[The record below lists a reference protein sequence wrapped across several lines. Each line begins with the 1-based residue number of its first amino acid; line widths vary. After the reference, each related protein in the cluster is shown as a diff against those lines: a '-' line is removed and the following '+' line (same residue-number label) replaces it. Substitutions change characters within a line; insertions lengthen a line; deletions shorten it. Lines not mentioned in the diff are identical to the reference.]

1 MLNTS
6 FPFMQSSSDQLME
19 MFGRLIEVYT
29 NTVLAIGILLLILL
43 IWLCASELQQSR
55 QSRRARR
62 QPQPPQSQPAVVR
75 RRVSGLLEE
84 SSI

>member
-6 FPFMQSSSDQLME
+6 FPFMQSSSDQFME
-19 MFGRLIEVYT
+19 VFGRLIEVYT
-29 NTVLAIGILLLILL
+29 NTVLAVGILLLILL
-43 IWLCASELQQSR
+43 VWLCASELQQVK

-62 QPQPPQSQPAVVR
+62 QPQRPQSQTAVGR
-75 RRVSGLLEE
+75 KRVSGLLEE